1 MISRGSLMLTLW
13 PCRFFSLLESDRGR
27 ETCAVLSQMLRMR
40 AHAVGT
46 PREFPRR
53 RLLPPRLSLPRL
65 PPPQIGSG
73 RADGAG
79 RLDWFWQSRLD
90 LATNCTLVDQR
101 KRRVHHCTESVQP
114 ENSLYRGRPA
124 EPLEQSGEQP
134 TVPSCCLD
142 EHAH

>member
-1 MISRGSLMLTLW
+1 M
-13 PCRFFSLLESDRGR
+13 
-27 ETCAVLSQMLRMR
+27 
-40 AHAVGT
+40 
-46 PREFPRR
+46 
-53 RLLPPRLSLPRL
+53 PPRLSLPRL

-90 LATNCTLVDQR
+90 LATDCTLVDQR

-134 TVPSCCLD
+134 TVAVLMSMRTNGSKAGWPANPLMECGDGLTD
-142 EHAH
+142 